1 MLWECCEFR
10 GGNRVQRGKYPG
22 FQTDSEALFVR
33 VLSPSRHAGEMEPK
47 KASRERLGGSV
58 PDPSRSPSRG
68 KIAGQNRR
76 PDGCAGKESAKTRA
90 AVERISSRDQSILE
104 SYAYSDDVPR

>member
-22 FQTDSEALFVR
+22 FQTDSEALFVTA
-33 VLSPSRHAGEMEPK
+33 LSPSRHASEMEPK
-47 KASRERLGGSV
+47 KVSRGRPADSV
-58 PDPSRSPSRG
+58 PDPSRRPSRG

-76 PDGCAGKESAKTRA
+76 PDRCLGQGSAKTRG

-104 SYAYSDDVPR
+104 NHAHSH